1 MKWRRYMCSS
11 ADAPFGSRRPWRS
24 LNFWTAKYSW
34 QTVLSPIGI
43 YGAMLVLLVGA
54 AIWLSFDL
62 VAGRAQIIQERS
74 TLAIQQSQFMSQ
86 WLGTT
91 IVAADYV
98 LRDVLEKVTPDEVS
112 NSVGNKDE
120 IQRVCPWLAKKL
132 STVPGAIGFGL
143 YDEECV
149 YRLVADTTK
158 IGLKS
163 NLTFCANTPIV
174 AENRAYTQYMPAA
187 KSASNIPAITVSR
200 PRISSDGRFLGGA
213 LAAFHLA
220 EFQRWIQSFPLGV
233 HDVLAVADS
242 DALIV
247 AHNPPLSANLEK
259 RIISLE
265 DMPNMGQQRSSTSL
279 ITDSPLDGRT
289 RVYGLSKAENIPLL
303 CIVGFDLHDSLNE
316 WRRRAWQ
323 LCCGFLGMMLLYAL
337 ALREHL
343 LTLRQWDKMRYL
355 AAMDPLTGVANRRQL
370 VLCGEEELARTRRYH
385 GQLSL
390 VMVDI
395 DRFKAIN
402 DRWGHATGDRVIQ
415 AVAEAM
421 VAITREQDVVGRLGG
436 EEFLLILTETDEQG
450 AIANAERLRESIQNM
465 ETVKSDDNQI
475 VRFTISVGVT
485 TYCPGEVSFAGMLGW
500 ADKALYAAKNGGRNQ
515 VAVAWPEMRVGNV
528 A

>member
-1 MKWRRYMCSS
+1 M
-11 ADAPFGSRRPWRS
+11 
-24 LNFWTAKYSW
+24 NFWTAKLSW

-54 AIWLSFDL
+54 AIWLGFDL
-62 VAGRAQIIQERS
+62 VAGRARIIEERS
-74 TLAIQQSQFMSQ
+74 VLAIQQSQFMSQ

-112 NSVGNKDE
+112 NSVGNERE

-132 STVPGAIGFGL
+132 STVPGAIGLGL
-143 YDEECV
+143 YDDECV

-158 IGLKS
+158 IGIKS
-163 NLTFCANTPIV
+163 NMTFCAAFPIV
-174 AENRAYTQYMPAA
+174 AENRAYTQYLPAA
-187 KSASNIPAITVSR
+187 KSASSVPTLAVSR
-200 PRISSDGRFLGGA
+200 PRVSADGRFLGGA

-220 EFQRWIQSFPLGV
+220 EFQRWIQSFPLGE

-247 AHNPPLSANLEK
+247 ARNPPLSANLAM
-259 RIISLE
+259 RIISPE
-265 DMPNMGQQRSSTSL
+265 DMPILGQERSITSFV
-279 ITDSPLDGRT
+279 TASPLDGRT
-289 RVYGLSKAENIPLL
+289 RVYGVSKAENTPLL

-323 LCCGFLGMMLLYAL
+323 FSCGFFGMLLLYAL

-343 LTLRQWDKMRYL
+343 LTLRQWDRMRYL

-370 VLCGEEELARTRRYH
+370 VLCGEEELARTHRYN
-385 GQLSL
+385 GQMSL

-395 DRFKAIN
+395 DRFKAVN

-415 AVAEAM
+415 AVVDAM
-421 VAITREQDVVGRLGG
+421 VEITRAQDVVGRLGG
-436 EEFLLILTETDEQG
+436 EEFLLILTETDAQG
-450 AIANAERLRESIQNM
+450 ALVSAERLRENIQNM
-465 ETVKSDDNQI
+465 ESVKSDDNQT
-475 VRFTISVGVT
+475 VRFTVSAGVT
-485 TYCPGEVSFAGMLGW
+485 TYCPCDVAFAGMLGR
-500 ADKALYAAKNGGRNQ
+500 ADKALYAAKNAGRNQ
-515 VAVAWPEMRVGNV
+515 VVAVWPDMRVGNV